1 MTYCLMT
8 KRKDGKMKKR
18 RNVLTNAGGGGAFLN
33 PLFYGLKTAF
43 YTNYWC
49 SRGYNLTNFKG

>member
-18 RNVLTNAGGGGAFLN
+18 RNVLTNAGGGGEFLN
-33 PLFYGLKTAF
+33 RLYYG
-43 YTNYWC
+43 
-49 SRGYNLTNFKG
+49 